1 MVRRDPDMPPPWRPA
16 DQQAQYIADRL
27 WIYRIALNVARHTEW
42 PEGLYCDDVV
52 SLARFLAGDTQ

>member
-1 MVRRDPDMPPPWRPA
+1 MPPPWRPA
-16 DQQAQYIADRL
+16 DQQARFIAERL
-27 WIYRIALNVARHTEW
+27 DIFRIAYGVARRVEW